1 MKYQFKTNIMCGS
14 CIAKITPAME
24 ANKEIISWEVNVQ
37 DSHKILTVET
47 ETISEEK
54 LISMVK
60 DAGYKAEPLN

>member
-37 DSHKILTVET
+37 DPKKILTVET
-47 ETISEEK
+47 ETISEDK

-60 DAGYKAEPLN
+60 NAGYKAESLN

>member
-37 DSHKILTVET
+37 DPQKILTVET
-47 ETISEEK
+47 ETISEDK

-60 DAGYKAEPLN
+60 NAGYKAESLN

>member
-1 MKYQFKTNIMCGS
+1 MKYYFKTNIMCGS

-37 DSHKILTVET
+37 DPLKILTIET
-47 ETISEEK
+47 KSISEEK

-60 DAGYKAEPLN
+60 KAGYKAESLN